1 MRKKEK
7 MGETRQKEKV
17 FVLLLLLLRLLRL
30 RLLLQQELHRV
41 LAKAGLYGLQNLMQD
56 TARKVTKPLTR
67 RETRD
72 LPWL

>member
-1 MRKKEK
+1 MRKKGK

-17 FVLLLLLLRLLRL
+17 FVLLLLLLRLL

>member
-1 MRKKEK
+1 

-17 FVLLLLLLRLLRL
+17 FVLLLLLLRLLRLL